1 MSCTRCAWAPHRAA
15 NLVHAVIALHLP
27 NSPDFSTSAC
37 APLRMGSGTGRVAP
51 CALQYPGSAQHLA
64 AAGLGAENGL
74 WRAVHDFCWL
84 RATPS
89 PNW

>member
-1 MSCTRCAWAPHRAA
+1 MPLTRTKRGLLAKLHTNQVCMRQGSQSSRACTRKHPMMKAGA
-15 NLVHAVIALHLP
+15 
-27 NSPDFSTSAC
+27 
-37 APLRMGSGTGRVAP
+37 GRVAP

-74 WRAVHDFCWL
+74 WRGVHDFCWL

>member
-1 MSCTRCAWAPHRAA
+1 MRP
-15 NLVHAVIALHLP
+15 
-27 NSPDFSTSAC
+27 
-37 APLRMGSGTGRVAP
+37 GTGRVAP
-51 CALQYPGSAQHLA
+51 CDLQYPGSAQHLA

-84 RATPS
+84 RASPS